1 MAHTQKPDH
10 EAAMFSIR
18 RFPLVQQTLIGVLML
33 CLLIAIPFSIALYS
47 YVHIVAQ
54 RAASSALQTQA
65 ELISFSLEYA
75 EKNMQQDALAA
86 LERFKGTLPPARLT
100 GETVRTSSGVALPEL
115 MFGNDIRGIGN
126 QAYLLDYKEK
136 NPTNDVAFLVA
147 AGGGLYRGT
156 TLLKDGGGRY
166 RDGEIVSDDYARTV
180 LSGQRHVGTIQRSG
194 NLYAL
199 AVEPVMDGKGQ
210 IVGAINMRIS
220 VAESVRALKERMSK
234 IVLGRTGYLFII
246 SIPVGDQKEARF
258 VLHPAFG
265 DKPLSSAP
273 VENQA
278 IFDRIL
284 EQETGSMLYT
294 WRKENGEMEDRIAVF
309 REIPALH
316 WIIVAA
322 APMEEYTATYDN
334 LANGIVIGLTGTALL
349 LVLCLWWLVRRQ
361 LRPIGGLIQ
370 GLVRMG
376 EGDLSQPLATMPDS
390 RNEIDV
396 LAVRINGTRE
406 AMKKL
411 VGAIRESSATVTN
424 AAAAAFS
431 DMHNLSDNV
440 DQLSSTTSQVN
451 RSIEELSAAIDQVT
465 HAADTAGAR
474 MGETSDKV
482 MHGKEVVQGV
492 IDSIHMVEGRVQSSL
507 AEVERLTEHSRKIE
521 TVVASIG
528 AIAGQTN
535 LLALN
540 AAIEAARAGE
550 VGRGFAVVA
559 DEVRKLAE
567 QSANSADEIGKI
579 LSEITTGVDAVRAAI
594 AAVVAE
600 THNGAQAS
608 GSAGE
613 ALEGIEEITRIL
625 VDNVNIIT
633 QSAAGQAQAAQSI
646 TAQVAASVQIA
657 SATDKV
663 TRDVSQ
669 TAATLKAEADK
680 LDREV
685 GYFKV

>member
-1 MAHTQKPDH
+1 
-10 EAAMFSIR
+10 MFSIR
-18 RFPLVQQTLIGVLML
+18 RFPLVQQTLIGVLAL
-33 CLLIAIPFSIALYS
+33 CLLIAIPLSIALYA
-47 YVHIVAQ
+47 YVNSVVQH
-54 RAASSALQTQA
+54 AAASALQTQTD
-65 ELISFSLEYA
+65 LISFSLEYA
-75 EKNMQQDALAA
+75 EKNMQQDALTA
-86 LERFKGTLPPARLT
+86 LERLKGALPPARLT
-100 GETVRTSSGVALPEL
+100 GGAVKTDNGLALPEL
-115 MFGNDIRGIGN
+115 MFGDTIRGIGN

-136 NPTNDVAFLVA
+136 NPSDDAAFLVA
-147 AGGGLYRGT
+147 MGGALYRGS

-166 RDGEIVSDDYARTV
+166 RDAEIVSDDYARTV
-180 LSGQRHVGTIQRSG
+180 LAGSRHVGTIQRSG

-199 AVEPVMDGKGQ
+199 AVEPVMDGQGR
-210 IVGAINMRIS
+210 IIGALNMRVS
-220 VAESVRALKERMSK
+220 VAESVRALKERMER
-234 IVLGRTGYLFII
+234 IVLGRTGYPFII
-246 SIPVGDQKEARF
+246 SMPVGDQKEARL
-258 VLHPAFG
+258 VLHPILG
-265 DKPLSSAP
+265 DRPLGGAP
-273 VENQA
+273 AENRA

-284 EQETGSMLYT
+284 EQKTGSMLYT
-294 WRKENGEMEDRIAVF
+294 WHGENGVEEERIAVF

-316 WIIVAA
+316 WIIVAV
-322 APMEEYTATYDN
+322 APMEEYTVTYDN
-334 LANGIVIGLTGTALL
+334 ITHGIVVGLAGMALL

-361 LRPIGGLIQ
+361 LRPIGGLIE

-376 EGDLSQPLATMPDS
+376 EGDLSEPLATMPDS
-390 RNEIDV
+390 RNEIDL

-411 VGAIRESSATVTN
+411 VGAIRESSTTVTS
-424 AAAAAFS
+424 AAAAALG

-440 DQLSSTTSQVN
+440 DQLSSTTAQVN
-451 RSIEELSAAIDQVT
+451 RSIEELSAAIGQVT
-465 HAADTAGAR
+465 HAAETASAR
-474 MGETSDKV
+474 MDETADKV
-482 MHGKEVVQGV
+482 THGKEVVQGV
-492 IDSIHMVEGRVQSSL
+492 IDSIHAVENRVHSSL

-579 LSEITTGVDAVRAAI
+579 LSEITIGVDAVRAAI

-600 THNGAQAS
+600 THEGAQAS

-613 ALEGIEEITRIL
+613 ALEGIAEITRVLI
-625 VDNVNIIT
+625 DNVNIIT
-633 QSAAGQAQAAQSI
+633 SSAAEQAQAAQSM
-646 TAQVAASVQIA
+646 TGQVAASVQIA
-657 SATDKV
+657 GATDKV

-669 TAATLKAEADK
+669 TAAALKAEADK